1 MEAPRAHGKNGIG
14 VRGETAT
21 AGCLQSVL
29 GKGGVDMGNDERTSF
44 MMLFCALMLV
54 RKERMQLKDLSLLF
68 PFTGEAQ
75 SLVQRLTS
83 IE

>member
-1 MEAPRAHGKNGIG
+1 
-14 VRGETAT
+14 
-21 AGCLQSVL
+21 
-29 GKGGVDMGNDERTSF
+29 MGNDERTSF